1 MELRENTLEVDL
13 RKVGHF
19 NQSDGEFEEVGQLN
33 VLKISRDFSVTE
45 EQAIS
50 IIGFDDFFC
59 KFPYNIY
66 GSILK

>member
-13 RKVGHF
+13 TKVGRF

-33 VLKISRDFSVTE
+33 VLKISRDFSLTE

-50 IIGFDDFFC
+50 IMAFDAFFVNS
-59 KFPYNIY
+59 NIMHM
-66 GSILK
+66 GLS